1 MRRLESDIA
10 ALLLLDLDVLAEPG
24 KTLEDAYWEK
34 FRSACMFGVA
44 RSCTYALLTLSA
56 GGTTGLDLPDVV
68 LGYPVEIKCL
78 GYVVGS
84 HGCRV

>member
-1 MRRLESDIA
+1 MESDIA

-68 LGYPVEIKCL
+68 LSYPVEIEGL
-78 GYVVGS
+78 SYIVRS
-84 HGCRV
+84 HGYEEI